1 MEILQEIVDD
11 VSILNLSGRLD
22 ATCVSELKKTVQ
34 TMIDAGGLKILI
46 DMANVDFV
54 DSSGLGT
61 LVTCLRSVTKAGGVF
76 KITSLQENPRMLFET
91 TRLDRVFDIHDDR
104 NAAISSF

>member
-22 ATCVSELKKTVQ
+22 ATCVSELKKAVQ
-34 TMIDAGGLKILI
+34 TAIDAGGLKILI

-61 LVTCLRSVTKAGGVF
+61 LVTCMRSVSKSGGVF
-76 KITSLQENPRMLFET
+76 KITSLQENPRTLFET
-91 TRLDRVFDIHDDR
+91 TRLDRVFDMHDDR